1 MSKIPQTDSVAEL
14 ARFWD
19 THDLTE
25 FDDEL
30 EEVKERAFERSGQCF
45 VHVRLRPDE
54 AAALHRIAKSK
65 GVEDTELVSEWVQEK
80 LRVSL

>member
-25 FDDEL
+25 FDEEL
-30 EEVKERAFERSGQCF
+30 EEVKAPVFERGTKN
-45 VHVRLRPDE
+45 VLRVTLPPDD
-54 AAALHRIAKSK
+54 AAALHRAAESR
-65 GVEDTELVSEWVQEK
+65 GVEDAELVREWLSERLHAV
-80 LRVSL
+80 

>member
-30 EEVKERAFERSGQCF
+30 EEVKAPVFERGTKN
-45 VHVRLRPDE
+45 VLRVTLPPDD
-54 AAALHRIAKSK
+54 AAALHRAAESR
-65 GVEDTELVSEWVQEK
+65 GVEDTELVREWLSERLHAV
-80 LRVSL
+80 

>member
-25 FDDEL
+25 FDEEL
-30 EEVKERAFERSGQCF
+30 EEVKAPVFERGSENE
-45 VHVRLRPDE
+45 LRITLPSDD
-54 AAALHRIAKSK
+54 AAALHRAAESR
-65 GVEDTELVSEWVQEK
+65 GVDDTELVREWLTEK
-80 LRVSL
+80 LHAV